1 MSRDRRGGVSSW
13 NVKDDIE
20 GKWRWTQRL
29 EFQIKARQSDRQQ
42 AIIYVVF
49 LDSLSTAMNK
59 TATQGLGA

>member
-20 GKWRWTQRL
+20 GKWGWTQRL

-42 AIIYVVF
+42 AITYVVF